1 MRNELHS
8 DEDIRSV
15 IEASIILIMSRQN
28 PLEEPYLQELNTI
41 VWKDSLKELEL
52 DERRYV

>member
-15 IEASIILIMSRQN
+15 IEASIIPIMSRQN
-28 PLEEPYLQELNTI
+28 PLEEPYLQELNAI